1 MSRYDLSGEMSDFR
15 RRLCLK
21 LIDIAGSRF
30 DGLVE
35 NLKMAF
41 GRTGREVHGGEVLC
55 YWMHIISEPKTI
67 KPLLACR
74 HEYDVEKVRRELE
87 AFPESMFER
96 WLENK
101 EHFMARL
108 LYMHIPRRVLW
119 QLVSGIAFY
128 EAVKTCE
135 LVQNDEYEIIVERI
149 LQLPTVEL
157 QYEAY
162 QQITAL
168 LTGTAWDE
176 KAAEVLEKMFAKVK
190 EQKDR
195 QHKMDEAVKK
205 SLEEP
210 RTQNIYGDKN
220 EFQDGG
226 QMLKMVIPQGTDPAK
241 IAARIAEQQALL
253 EQKENKKTKKYV

>member
-1 MSRYDLSGEMSDFR
+1 
-15 RRLCLK
+15 
-21 LIDIAGSRF
+21 
-30 DGLVE
+30 
-35 NLKMAF
+35 
-41 GRTGREVHGGEVLC
+41 
-55 YWMHIISEPKTI
+55 
-67 KPLLACR
+67 
-74 HEYDVEKVRRELE
+74 
-87 AFPESMFER
+87 
-96 WLENK
+96 
-101 EHFMARL
+101 MARL

-135 LVQNDEYEIIVERI
+135 LVQNDEYEILVERI

-210 RTQNIYGDKN
+210 RTQNFYGDKN

-226 QMLKMVIPQGTDPAK
+226 QMLKMGIGAYCDSGEFMT
-241 IAARIAEQQALL
+241 RIAERR
-253 EQKENKKTKKYV
+253 KKIDRK